1 MSPPGRLPRFVAIAV
16 VAVLALLSL
25 AATRAVQALEVARSR
40 EVRLNAEIEREA
52 AAVQA
57 LTEQVERLRR
67 DPLALE
73 TAAREELGWV
83 RPGELL
89 VVFER
94 EPPPRPAVVKTP
106 AIPAVPAAP
115 VVD

>member
-1 MSPPGRLPRFVAIAV
+1 V

-25 AATRAVQALEVARSR
+25 AATRAVQALETARERESR
-40 EVRLNAEIEREA
+40 LTGEIEREEE
-52 AAVQA
+52 AVLA
-57 LTEQVERLRR
+57 LTEQVGRLRR

-89 VVFER
+89 VVFESD
-94 EPPPRPAVVKTP
+94 PPPRPSVVSP
-106 AIPAVPAAP
+106 SSVPAPAS
-115 VVD
+115 D